1 MNSLATLNSVQL
13 RKGGLD
19 KEAFAQ
25 LRSSCFVVSYNKT
38 IDDQLK
44 LAVGHDKLVKIWSGL
59 ETEVIKTRFKLRDR
73 TLGHFFWKRSFFS
86 NYLYVNLFIDFCFYI
101 LFVIFAE
108 IQNFGMNQRE

>member
-1 MNSLATLNSVQL
+1 MSKEVVHELLHTTPQNWLIYKSYNFIGMLFNMRSQNMNSLATLNSVLL

-73 TLGHFFWKRSFFS
+73 TL
-86 NYLYVNLFIDFCFYI
+86 
-101 LFVIFAE
+101 
-108 IQNFGMNQRE
+108 